1 MWKLYIRNKTNTNLE
16 NYKKLEKETK
26 KEVQKAKR
34 NMDKQLANKQNL
46 RGFYT
51 YVNSKSKTK
60 DRIGP
65 LRQDDNII
73 TESKQQ
79 ADLLNSYFSSVFT
92 NERLDYIPEPNN
104 RTYTQP
110 VETAMFSIK
119 AVSDKI
125 KTFKPS
131 PTILL
136 LQQYVSQLSNPL
148 SKICT
153 SSLEFSIV
161 PQSWREANITPIF
174 KKGVKGDPGNYRPI
188 SLTSVPCNIM
198 EAITKIILLNT

>member
-1 MWKLYIRNKTNTNLE
+1 
-16 NYKKLEKETK
+16 
-26 KEVQKAKR
+26 
-34 NMDKQLANKQNL
+34 
-46 RGFYT
+46 
-51 YVNSKSKTK
+51 
-60 DRIGP
+60 
-65 LRQDDNII
+65 
-73 TESKQQ
+73 
-79 ADLLNSYFSSVFT
+79 
-92 NERLDYIPEPNN
+92 
-104 RTYTQP
+104 
-110 VETAMFSIK
+110 MFSIK

-188 SLTSVPCNIM
+188 SLTSVPCKIM